1 MPSPLG
7 FFVTQIWCPRFH
19 YNSIQYC
26 VFVTHLEALP
36 IISWH
41 KSDTLI
47 SDTDVRGYATLNHRV
62 SAFDNLKNKNIT
74 LEFSNKDALLT
85 KLYISQVL

>member
-1 MPSPLG
+1 M
-7 FFVTQIWCPRFH
+7 
-19 YNSIQYC
+19 
-26 VFVTHLEALP
+26 
-36 IISWH
+36 
-41 KSDTLI
+41 I

-85 KLYISQVL
+85 KFFNVSF